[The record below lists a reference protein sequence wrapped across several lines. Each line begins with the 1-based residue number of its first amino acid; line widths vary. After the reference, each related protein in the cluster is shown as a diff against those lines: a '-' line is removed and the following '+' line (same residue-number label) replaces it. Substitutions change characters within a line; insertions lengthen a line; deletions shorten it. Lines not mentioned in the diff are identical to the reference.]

1 MGPKMTPSP
10 LGQNLLRILGVVS
23 SDKEKKSKK
32 NVPINLYTNFYFKVE
47 TKSDDS
53 SSADL
58 SVNSVES
65 PDFEEIDFSTRR
77 LTTANLRKVKKL
89 HKSKSVEDWL
99 NTIEYDGHI
108 LHGEHEHIN
117 IQPEPRGCCSPDKSE
132 QHYACV
138 DVTVTPILRHHDSPQ
153 TRMFARSRDIFQS
166 YSSLSTCN
174 LNLSKDT
181 NNVTLARMQNI
192 HEFDL
197 FKAKRLSNIHMYV
210 FKSNCR
216 SLKLRV
222 RDH

>member
-1 MGPKMTPSP
+1 MGLKMSPSP
-10 LGQNLLRILGVVS
+10 LGQKLLRILGVVS
-23 SDKEKKSKK
+23 IDKEKKSKK

-47 TKSDDS
+47 TKSDDNSS

-99 NTIEYDGHI
+99 NTIEFDGHI
-108 LHGEHEHIN
+108 LHGEQKQNI

-138 DVTVTPILRHHDSPQ
+138 DVTVTPRLPHQDSPQ

-174 LNLSKDT
+174 SPMSYS
-181 NNVTLARMQNI
+181 R
-192 HEFDL
+192 
-197 FKAKRLSNIHMYV
+197 
-210 FKSNCR
+210 
-216 SLKLRV
+216 
-222 RDH
+222 

>member
-1 MGPKMTPSP
+1 MSPSP
-10 LGQNLLRILGVVS
+10 LGQKLLRILGVVS
-23 SDKEKKSKK
+23 SDKGKKSKK

-99 NTIEYDGHI
+99 NTIELDNQI
-108 LHGEHEHIN
+108 LDDEHGLN
-117 IQPEPRGCCSPDKSE
+117 IKPEPRGNCCSQDKSE

-138 DVTVTPILRHHDSPQ
+138 DVTVTPRLRHHDSPQ
-153 TRMFARSRDIFQS
+153 TRMFARFRYIFQS
-166 YSSLSTCN
+166 YSSLTTCN
-174 LNLSKDT
+174 L
-181 NNVTLARMQNI
+181 
-192 HEFDL
+192 
-197 FKAKRLSNIHMYV
+197 
-210 FKSNCR
+210 
-216 SLKLRV
+216 KLTGT
-222 RDH
+222 DALL

>member
-1 MGPKMTPSP
+1 MGLKMSPSP
-10 LGQNLLRILGVVS
+10 LGQKLLRILGVVS
-23 SDKEKKSKK
+23 SDKEKKNKK

-89 HKSKSVEDWL
+89 HKSRSVEDWL

-108 LHGEHEHIN
+108 LHGEQEHVN
-117 IQPEPRGCCSPDKSE
+117 IKPRGCCSPDKSE

-138 DVTVTPILRHHDSPQ
+138 DVTVTPRLLHHASPQ

-166 YSSLSTCN
+166 YSSLSNCN

-181 NNVTLARMQNI
+181 NEMSYSRQNV
-192 HEFDL
+192 E
-197 FKAKRLSNIHMYV
+197 YP
-210 FKSNCR
+210 
-216 SLKLRV
+216 
-222 RDH
+222 